1 MTNIGLLGA
10 VSVGKTTMLRL
21 FVLYLKK
28 DMIEKVEGGKA
39 CTVIKTDFS
48 GEAVLNPNNPE
59 TDKETKTIHPNR
71 VVFKENDNG
80 KNHTIF
86 APGGDRE
93 WAVVRMGIITIS
105 RIAKQIVA
113 VFAADRPL
121 KEQFDFFNDVRYF
134 PKEIYVCFNK
144 FDLIKEADKEKYIK
158 DLEEKVDQFFSK
170 RKIKVKGFYRT
181 CAETN
186 EEYKQYNDNT
196 AKMILEIATTN
207 EA

>member
-21 FVLYLKK
+21 FVKYLKQK
-28 DMIEKVEGGKA
+28 TIEEIEGGKP
-39 CTVIKTDFS
+39 CKVIKTDFS

-59 TDKETKTIHPNR
+59 TDKETKTVHPNR
-71 VVFKENDNG
+71 VVFKEVG
-80 KNHTIF
+80 GRNHTLF

-93 WAVVRMGIITIS
+93 RAVVRMGIITIS

-134 PKEIYVCFNK
+134 PREIYVCFNK
-144 FDLIKEADKEKYIK
+144 YDLIEDEDPDKFLN
-158 DLEEKVDQFFSK
+158 DLEEQTEEFFGK
-170 RKIKVKGFYRT
+170 RKIKIKGFFRT
-181 CAETN
+181 CAETKDD
-186 EEYKQYNDNT
+186 YKEFNDNA
-196 AKMILEIATTN
+196 AKMILDIATQN
-207 EA
+207 K